1 MMELDHKNLVKILGS
16 FQIDEYTLGIA
27 MELCDGSLA
36 HLIACKRKLARWEI
50 AKLTRDMH
58 RGLEYIHKKKIIHR

>member
-1 MMELDHKNLVKILGS
+1 MDELDHPNLVKILGS
-16 FQIDEYTLGIA
+16 FDIDKYTLGIA

-36 HLIACKRKLARWEI
+36 DLIASKRKLARWEI
-50 AKLTRDMH
+50 AKITRDMH